1 MSAELTVDRLTLGRR
16 RSDATIVADMSISL
30 AAGEI
35 LALIGESGAG
45 KSSLGLA
52 MLGRVRS
59 GLTVR
64 GGAVRLGDVV
74 LTGVGAAGRRAIR
87 GTRVSYV
94 AQHPAAALNPALRI
108 GAQLA
113 DVLRAHGLDRLA
125 SDGRDRVRMALE
137 AAALPPTD
145 DVLRRFPHQLSGGQL
160 HRVALAIALVAEPE
174 VVVLD
179 VPTTGLD
186 DALRTAVLATVRRRC
201 DEAGLAVLCITHDV
215 AIAAAVAD
223 RLCVMYAGS
232 IVEDGPTATVLGN
245 PAHPYTR
252 HLLAARPDARRRWA
266 MVGLPGRMPD
276 PAARLPGCRFAPR
289 CSLVT
294 ARCTAAL
301 PDLVAV
307 GDAHAVRCVAP
318 FAVPLSMSR
327 AGTARRHV
335 TRPPDVLLALRGV
348 SVSFGGDD
356 VVRDVDLDV
365 ARGEWLAVV
374 GPSGSGKTTLARI
387 IAGLHGARRGTV
399 ELAGEPLAPSARW
412 RTPAQRRAVQMIV
425 QHPHASFNP
434 RRTIGESIGRP
445 LRLAGL
451 TRSDTRDAVA
461 TALARVALDGDLAG
475 RHPHEL
481 SGGELQRAAI
491 ARALVAEPAILVCDE
506 ITSSLDTIVTATIVE
521 LLVELNAELA
531 TTILFLTH
539 DLALVGATA
548 ERTASMEAGRLVRLA
563 PTSTRCR

>member
-1 MSAELTVDRLTLGRR
+1 MSAQLTAERLSLGPT
-16 RSDATIVADMSISL
+16 RSGGTVVADVSISL

-35 LALIGESGAG
+35 VALIGESGAG

-59 GLTVR
+59 GLAVR
-64 GGAVRLGDVV
+64 AGAVRLGDVV
-74 LTGVGAAGRRAIR
+74 LTGLDPVGLRAVR

-94 AQHPAAALNPALRI
+94 AQYPAAALNPALRI
-108 GAQLA
+108 GAQLVS
-113 DVLRAHGLDRLA
+113 VLRAHGLDRHPTE
-125 SDGRDRVRMALE
+125 GRDRVREALE

-160 HRVALAIALVAEPE
+160 HRAALAIALVADPE

-179 VPTTGLD
+179 EPTTGLD
-186 DALRTAVLATVRRRC
+186 DELRTAVLATVRRRC
-201 DEAGLAVLCITHDV
+201 DDAGLAVLCITHDV

-232 IVEDGPTATVLGN
+232 IVEDGPTATVLGG

-252 HLLAARPDARRRWA
+252 HLLAARPDARGRRA
-266 MVGLPGRMPD
+266 MVGLPGRAPD
-276 PAARLPGCRFAPR
+276 PAATLPGCRFAPR

-294 ARCTAAL
+294 VRCTESV
-301 PDLVAV
+301 PDLAAV

-318 FAVPLSMSR
+318 FAVPLSVGR
-327 AGTARRHV
+327 AGRVRHAS
-335 TRPPDVLLALRGV
+335 RPRDALLQLRGV
-348 SVSFGGDD
+348 SASFGGDD
-356 VVRDVDLDV
+356 VVRGVDLDI
-365 ARGEWLAVV
+365 ARGEWLALV

-387 IAGLHGARRGTV
+387 IAGLHRAQRGTV
-399 ELAGEPLAPSARW
+399 ELAGEPLAASARR
-412 RTPAQRRAVQMIV
+412 RTPAQRRAVQMIL

-434 RRTIGESIGRP
+434 RRTIGASVARP
-445 LRLAGL
+445 LRLAGR
-451 TRSDTRDAVA
+451 TRRDTRDAVA
-461 TALARVALDGDLAG
+461 TVLTRVALGGDLAD

-506 ITSSLDTIVTATIVE
+506 ITSSLDTIVTATIVD

-548 ERTASMEAGRLVRLA
+548 ERTAVMHAGRLVRVATTSA
-563 PTSTRCR
+563 PDR